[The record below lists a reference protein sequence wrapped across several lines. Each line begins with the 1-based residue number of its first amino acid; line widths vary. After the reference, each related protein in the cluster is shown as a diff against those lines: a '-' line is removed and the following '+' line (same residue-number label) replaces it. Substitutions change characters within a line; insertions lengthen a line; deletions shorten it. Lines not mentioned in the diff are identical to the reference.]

1 MKALRLTTGALPL
14 TASHPCRTINK
25 IPLCLSVVSLSNLHG
40 KAERD
45 FCEANMQRIC
55 AIYSITCAANGK
67 RYIGST
73 VDLTNRI
80 YRHRYQLRHNK
91 HFNSYLQHAWNKH
104 GEASFAFET
113 LEIVNETNRLE
124 RETFWIAHYKSCIPG
139 FGYND
144 KDIANATRHKP
155 EVMARIAEKKRGQ
168 KASLETRAKMSAS
181 HRGRTLTP
189 EHRSKISAAHKGRKF
204 PPERLEKMRQVA
216 LGRIPGPET
225 RAKIALKAS
234 KAYIVTAPDGF
245 EHSIVNLVAF
255 CRTNKLD
262 ARKLSDVACGKR
274 RDWHGWRCRHAGSE
288 QPRSDAVQLHMDFD
302 ALTRYCD
309 RAHRLTEASA

>member
-113 LEIVNETNRLE
+113 LEIVNEANRLE
-124 RETFWIAHYKSCIPG
+124 RETFWIAHYKSCVPD
-139 FGYND
+139 FGYNEN
-144 KDIANATRHKP
+144 DIANASKLKP
-155 EVMARIAEKKRGQ
+155 DALARIAEKKRGQ
-168 KASLETRAKMSAS
+168 KASLETRAKMSATHKALS
-181 HRGRTLTP
+181 IPP
-189 EHRSKISAAHKGRKF
+189 EQRERMSAASRR
-204 PPERLEKMRQVA
+204 RLSRDYIVISPDGKEYPVNNLKAFCKAHGLVRQSMTDVA
-216 LGRIPGPET
+216 LGR
-225 RAKIALKAS
+225 
-234 KAYIVTAPDGF
+234 
-245 EHSIVNLVAF
+245 
-255 CRTNKLD
+255 
-262 ARKLSDVACGKR
+262 RKSC
-274 RDWHGWRCRHAGSE
+274 HGWKCYY
-288 QPRSDAVQLHMDFD
+288 SDALERHCDTSH
-302 ALTRYCD
+302 ALTE
-309 RAHRLTEASA
+309 EAA